1 MTLYALCFL
10 SYSLGCII
18 VILSIYFALVLW
30 SWPYDETVC
39 ICQVCGCTLW
49 KCVRACACQYPCILF
64 LMPIFVALYMISA
77 LRALWACVDV
87 VCVFVGVGG
96 CLEQAWGRF
105 GGPACCG
112 VAWPSSKALWL
123 VNFYGESSA
132 AQTFQCRPSRCT
144 TQTHTCQTHT
154 ASAAAAAFIRSA
166 TSSQA
171 CSLTLQRA
179 LSLSLSLSPHPTVVS
194 FFHFWSLF
202 SSSVPLWLSFLFFLS
217 VLPFLL
223 VHFPLF
229 FHDDISFTWLNV
241 ESKTPNQFCVIF

>member
-18 VILSIYFALVLW
+18 VILSIFFALVLW

-49 KCVRACACQYPCILF
+49 KCVRACVRMSVSMYFIPYAHICGFIHDLSIACSVGLC
-64 LMPIFVALYMISA
+64 
-77 LRALWACVDV
+77 WCCV
-87 VCVFVGVGG
+87 CFCGCGWVFGG
-96 CLEQAWGRF
+96 GMRQVR
-105 GGPACCG
+105 GPACCG

-123 VNFYGESSA
+123 LNFYGESSA

-179 LSLSLSLSPHPTVVS
+179 LSLSVSVTSLHCG
-194 FFHFWSLF
+194 LI
-202 SSSVPLWLSFLFFLS
+202 LSFLKLVFFLCPFMTFFLIFLS

-241 ESKTPNQFCVIF
+241 